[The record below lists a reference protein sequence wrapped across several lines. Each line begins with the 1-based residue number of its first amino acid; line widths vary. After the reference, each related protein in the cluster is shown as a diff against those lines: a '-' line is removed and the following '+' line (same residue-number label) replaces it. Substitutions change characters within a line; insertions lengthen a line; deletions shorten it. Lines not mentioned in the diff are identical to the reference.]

1 MVKVEDPIKALEVNP
16 PVEEIILLAGA
27 PEDKEDLKKAE
38 DPEGVLVREQKVPAV
53 WDLQEI
59 EGAKKVS
66 QEMDPVVEEAHG
78 KTFSGNYKDVSLEVQ
93 IYNFV

>member
-38 DPEGVLVREQKVPAV
+38 DPEGVRVQKVPAV

-59 EGAKKVS
+59 EGVKKVS

-78 KTFSGNYKDVSLEVQ
+78 KSFGGNYKNVSLEVMFY
-93 IYNFV
+93 IFV